1 MLYPL
6 HRIKTGPGSLLS
18 CLILISVLLASCQG
32 SVNNT
37 AKIPENPEVPGISY
51 AKRLNIESCDGY
63 SHVSVIGPWQ
73 GSGGVVQDWYLLPR
87 GISIPSHIDSLKVI
101 RVPLERVVCMSTTH
115 IAMIKALGQTASL
128 RGFSGTG
135 FIYDEQVRNL
145 VANGKISETG
155 YEDNL
160 NKELILSLLPDIVIA
175 YGIGSES
182 AAYLGKLKEMG
193 IKVLFNAD
201 YLEEDPLGKAEW
213 IKLFGALY
221 DCSTVADSLFKYT
234 EYEYNRYKSLIAE
247 KAVSKPKILLG
258 LPFRDTWFISPG
270 NSYISKLISDAGGE
284 YLWEDSVSDVS
295 MPMGLE
301 NVFLKAVSAG
311 YWLNTGS
318 ATSMQEITAVDP
330 RLTRLPCF
338 KSGRVYNNNRRMSQG
353 GGNDYWESG
362 CLNPHII
369 LRDIASA
376 IHPGLFAGEELY
388 YYNKLK

>member
-1 MLYPL
+1 MHYPL
-6 HRIKTGPGSLLS
+6 HRIITGPRILLGG
-18 CLILISVLLASCQG
+18 LMLISVLLASCQR
-32 SVNNT
+32 SANNS
-37 AKIPENPEVPGISY
+37 ARIPGKPETPGISH
-51 AKRLNIESCDGY
+51 AKRLKIEAVDGY

-73 GSGGVVQDWYLLPR
+73 GSGGVIQDWYLLPR
-87 GISIPSHIDSLKVI
+87 GMNIPSHIDSARVI

-115 IAMIKALGQTASL
+115 IAMIKALGRSASV
-128 RGFSGTG
+128 RVFSGTG
-135 FIYDEQVRNL
+135 FIYDEQVRKL
-145 VANGKISETG
+145 VADGEISEAG

-182 AAYLGKLKEMG
+182 AGYLGKLKEMG
-193 IKVLFNAD
+193 VKVLFNAD
-201 YLEEDPLGKAEW
+201 YLEEDPIGKAEW

-221 DCSTVADSLFKYT
+221 NCSPVADSLFKHT
-234 EYEYNRYKSLIAE
+234 ENEYNRYKSLIAE
-247 KAVSKPKILLG
+247 KAVSKPKVLLG

-270 NSYISKLISDAGGE
+270 NSYISRLISDAGGE

-301 NVFLKAVSAG
+301 NVFIKAVSAD

-318 ATSMQEITAVDP
+318 ARSVQEIAAVDP

-338 KSGRVYNNNRRMSQG
+338 TGGRLYNNNRRMSPG

-369 LRDIASA
+369 LRDIASV
-376 IHPGLFAGEELY
+376 IHPGLFSGEELY
-388 YYNKLK
+388 YYVKLK

>member
-1 MLYPL
+1 MHYPL
-6 HRIKTGPGSLLS
+6 RRIKTGPRNLLS
-18 CLILISVLLASCQG
+18 GLVLILVLLASCQG
-32 SVNNT
+32 SANNT
-37 AKIPENPEVPGISY
+37 ARIPEKPESRGISY
-51 AKRLNIESCDGY
+51 AKRLIIEAFDGY
-63 SHVSVIGPWQ
+63 SHISVVGPWQ
-73 GSGGVVQDWYLLPR
+73 GSGGVIQDWYLFPR
-87 GISIPSHIDSLKVI
+87 DMSIPSHIDSAKVI
-101 RVPLERVVCMSTTH
+101 RVPVERVVCMSTTH
-115 IAMIKALGQTASL
+115 IAMIKALGRSASV

-135 FIYDEQVRNL
+135 FIYDEHVRKL
-145 VANGKISETG
+145 VADGEISETG

-182 AAYLGKLKEMG
+182 AGYLGKLKEMG
-193 IKVLFNAD
+193 VKVLFNAD

-221 DCSTVADSLFKYT
+221 DCSTVADSLFKHT
-234 EYEYNRYKSLIAE
+234 ENEYNRYKSLIAE
-247 KAVSKPKILLG
+247 KAVSKPRILLG
-258 LPFRDTWFISPG
+258 LPFWDTWFFSPG
-270 NSYISKLISDAGGE
+270 NSYISKLISDAGGV

-301 NVFLKAVSAG
+301 NVFIKAVSAD

-318 ATSMQEITAVDP
+318 ARSVQEIAAVDP

-338 KSGRVYNNNRRMSQG
+338 TAGRLYNNNRRMSPG

-369 LRDIASA
+369 LRDIASV
-376 IHPGLFAGEELY
+376 IHPGLFSGDDLY
-388 YYNKLK
+388 YYIKLK

>member
-1 MLYPL
+1 MHYLL
-6 HRIKTGPGSLLS
+6 RWIKTGPWSLLS
-18 CLILISVLLASCQG
+18 GFILISVLLASCQG
-32 SVNNT
+32 SASNSGT
-37 AKIPENPEVPGISY
+37 IPEKPEVPGISY
-51 AKRLNIESCDGY
+51 AKRLTIENIDGY

-73 GSGGVVQDWYLLPR
+73 GSGGVIQDWYLVPR
-87 GISIPSHIDSLKVI
+87 GMSIPSRIDSVKVI
-101 RVPLERVVCMSTTH
+101 RVPVERVVCMSTTH
-115 IAMIKALGQTASL
+115 IAMIKALGRSSSI

-135 FIYDEQVRNL
+135 FIYNEQVRKL
-145 VANGKISETG
+145 VADGEISETG

-182 AAYLGKLKEMG
+182 AGYLGKLKEMG
-193 IKVLFNAD
+193 VKVLFNAD

-213 IKLFGALY
+213 IRLFGALY
-221 DCSTVADSLFKYT
+221 DCSTVADSLFKHT
-234 EYEYNRYKSLIAE
+234 ENEYNRYKSLIAE

-270 NSYISKLISDAGGE
+270 NSYISRLISDAGGE
-284 YLWEDSVSDVS
+284 YLWKDSVSDVS

-301 NVFLKAVSAG
+301 NVFIKAVSAD

-318 ATSMQEITAVDP
+318 ASSVQEIAAVDP

-338 KSGRVYNNNRRMSQG
+338 RNGRLYNNNSRMSPG

-369 LRDIASA
+369 LRDIASV
-376 IHPGLFAGEELY
+376 IHPGLFAGDELY
-388 YYNKLK
+388 YYIKLK

>member
-1 MLYPL
+1 MHYPL
-6 HRIKTGPGSLLS
+6 RRIKTGHRSLLS
-18 CLILISVLLASCQG
+18 GLMLISVLLTSCQG
-32 SVNNT
+32 SVSNT
-37 AKIPENPEVPGISY
+37 GTIPEKPEVTGISY
-51 AKRLNIESCDGY
+51 AKRLKIDTLDGY

-73 GSGGVVQDWYLLPR
+73 GSGGVIQDWYLLPR

-101 RVPLERVVCMSTTH
+101 RVPVERVVCMSTTH
-115 IAMIKALGQTASL
+115 IAMIKALGHSASI

-135 FIYDEQVRNL
+135 FIYDEKVRKM
-145 VANGKISETG
+145 VTDGEISETG

-182 AAYLGKLKEMG
+182 AGYLGKLKEMG
-193 IKVLFNAD
+193 VKVLFNAD

-213 IKLFGALY
+213 IRLFGALY
-221 DCSTVADSLFKYT
+221 DCSPVADSLFKHT
-234 EYEYNRYKSLIAE
+234 ENEYNRYKSLIAG

-270 NSYISKLISDAGGE
+270 NSYISRLISDAGGE
-284 YLWEDSVSDVS
+284 YLWEGSVSDVS
-295 MPMGLE
+295 MPLGLE
-301 NVFLKAVSAG
+301 NVFIKAVSAD

-318 ATSMQEITAVDP
+318 ASSLQEIAAVDP
-330 RLTRLPCF
+330 RLTRLSCYR
-338 KSGRVYNNNRRMSQG
+338 SGRLYNNNRRMSPG

-369 LRDIASA
+369 LRDIASV
-376 IHPGLFAGEELY
+376 IHPGLFNGDELY
-388 YYNKLK
+388 YYIKLK